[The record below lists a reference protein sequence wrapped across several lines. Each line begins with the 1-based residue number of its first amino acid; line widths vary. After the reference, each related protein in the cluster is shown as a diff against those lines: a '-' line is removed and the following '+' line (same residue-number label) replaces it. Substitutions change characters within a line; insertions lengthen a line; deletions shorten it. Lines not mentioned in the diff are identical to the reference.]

1 MRASPDLEWRI
12 IIIDVVSELM
22 RASPDPAVD
31 HGADILFLTAVSEG
45 ELLTGAASLPA
56 GQCRDRLVGAIC
68 VRTVSAFRR
77 RPAIDSGELN
87 WSALLL
93 Q

>member
-12 IIIDVVSELM
+12 IIIDTNVVSELM

-45 ELLTGAASLPA
+45 ELRTGAASCA
-56 GQCRDRLVGAIC
+56 QVRLACPPGSVGIASSAPI
-68 VRTVSAFRR
+68 VSALCPLFVVDRQ
-77 RPAIDSGELN
+77 STLG
-87 WSALLL
+87 S
-93 Q
+93 